1 LRLHDCNDVADE
13 RLLTALQLRNA
24 FWAWVLAP
32 YGPTLVHMVAY
43 RLSGLPSVFVEG
55 PSASCRCW
63 AAKKARAN
71 RERTSQARG
80 KLQAYRRSSRV
91 ATDWLEEQ
99 PGQSPNERV
108 QAVAMGWDW
117 EWRVWNTMRALPQ
130 QHECHEL
137 KCSSI
142 PLACTPVH
150 SIHGFSTIVDAAG
163 TLKLDAKGTSRGT
176 CRRPSKRAKFKST
189 AEPDKDKSSS
199 GIPIDVKVASPSLA
213 TVPY

>member
-1 LRLHDCNDVADE
+1 MGTSSEWSHFDLYGCLSTSWLAVGVRRGSISFLSSLGSGEGACEPEADIPG
-13 RLLTALQLRNA
+13 RR
-24 FWAWVLAP
+24 
-32 YGPTLVHMVAY
+32 
-43 RLSGLPSVFVEG
+43 
-55 PSASCRCW
+55 
-63 AAKKARAN
+63 
-71 RERTSQARG
+71 

-137 KCSSI
+137 KCSSF

-189 AEPDKDKSSS
+189 AEPDKDRSSS